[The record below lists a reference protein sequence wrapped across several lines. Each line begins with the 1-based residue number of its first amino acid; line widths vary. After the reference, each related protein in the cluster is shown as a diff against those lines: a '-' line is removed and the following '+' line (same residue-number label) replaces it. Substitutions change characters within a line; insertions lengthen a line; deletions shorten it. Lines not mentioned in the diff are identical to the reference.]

1 MSQYLSFELVN
12 KVNPEIKVDLGYWC
26 TSIARGITYN
36 FNNIFSYTN
45 DGDIELDKE
54 TLESYINELHAGIE
68 EYKLSLQ
75 KSQEKKKENLE
86 LLLRAQTVT
95 AVSTIKEDVDMYDAS
110 IEEWQEEIDT
120 WESVERKLNFILY
133 LLEDNVDEWKLV
145 YSNS

>member
-12 KVNPEIKVDLGYWC
+12 KANPEIKVDLGYWC

-45 DGDIELDKE
+45 DGNVELDKE

-133 LLEDNVDEWKLV
+133 LLEDNPVL
-145 YSNS
+145 STPFSTN

>member
-12 KVNPEIKVDLGYWC
+12 KANPEIKVDLGYWC

-45 DGDIELDKE
+45 DGDVELDKE
-54 TLESYINELHAGIE
+54 TLVSYINELHAGIDDF
-68 EYKLSLQ
+68 KLSLQ
-75 KSQEKKKENLE
+75 KSQKKKEESVE
-86 LLLRAQTVT
+86 LLLRVQTET
-95 AVSTIKEDVDMYDAS
+95 AASTIKEDVDMYDTS

-133 LLEDNVDEWKLV
+133 LLEDNADEWKLV
-145 YSNS
+145 YGNS

>member
-12 KVNPEIKVDLGYWC
+12 KANPEIKVDLGYWC

-36 FNNIFSYTN
+36 FNNIFAYTN
-45 DGDIELDKE
+45 DGDVELDKE
-54 TLESYINELHAGIE
+54 TLESYINELHKGID
-68 EYKLSLQ
+68 EYKLNLQ
-75 KSQEKKKENLE
+75 KTQEKKQANLDF
-86 LLLRAQTVT
+86 LLRAQTEI
-95 AVSTIKEDVDMYDAS
+95 AVSAIMKNVEMHDAS

-145 YSNS
+145 YGNS

>member
-12 KVNPEIKVDLGYWC
+12 KANPEIKVDLGYWC

-45 DGDIELDKE
+45 DGDVELDKE
-54 TLESYINELHAGIE
+54 TLESYINELHAGIDDF
-68 EYKLSLQ
+68 KLSLQ
-75 KSQEKKKENLE
+75 KSQKKKEESVE
-86 LLLRAQTVT
+86 LLLRVQTET
-95 AVSTIKEDVDMYDAS
+95 AASTIKEDVDMYDTS

-133 LLEDNVDEWKLV
+133 LLEDNADEWKLV
-145 YSNS
+145 YGNS

>member
-12 KVNPEIKVDLGYWC
+12 KANPEIKVDLGYWC
-26 TSIARGITYN
+26 TSIARGITSN
-36 FNNIFSYTN
+36 FNQIFSYTN
-45 DGDIELDKE
+45 DGDVELDKE
-54 TLESYINELHAGIE
+54 TLESYINELHSGIE

-75 KSQEKKKENLE
+75 KSQEKKKESEE
-86 LLLRAQTVT
+86 LLIRAQTET
-95 AVSTIKEDVDMYDAS
+95 AASIIKEDIYMYDAS
-110 IEEWQEEIDT
+110 INDWQEDINT

>member
-12 KVNPEIKVDLGYWC
+12 KANPEIKVDLGYWC

-36 FNNIFSYTN
+36 FNNIFAYTN
-45 DGDIELDKE
+45 DGDVELDKE

-75 KSQEKKKENLE
+75 KSQEKKKESVE
-86 LLLRAQTVT
+86 LLLRAQTET
-95 AVSTIKEDVDMYDAS
+95 AALTIKEDVDMHDAS

-133 LLEDNVDEWKLV
+133 LLEDNVNEWKLV
-145 YSNS
+145 YGNS

>member
-12 KVNPEIKVDLGYWC
+12 KANPEIKVDLGYWC

-36 FNNIFSYTN
+36 FNNIFTYTN
-45 DGDIELDKE
+45 DGDVALDKE
-54 TLESYINELHAGIE
+54 TLESYINELHAGIDDF
-68 EYKLSLQ
+68 KLSLQ
-75 KSQEKKKENLE
+75 KSQKKKEESVE
-86 LLLRAQTVT
+86 LLLRAQSVT
-95 AVSTIKEDVDMYDAS
+95 AVSTIKEDIEMYDTS

-145 YSNS
+145 YGNS

>member
-12 KVNPEIKVDLGYWC
+12 KANPEIKVDLGYWC

-45 DGDIELDKE
+45 DGDVELDKE
-54 TLESYINELHAGIE
+54 TLVSYINELHAGIE

-86 LLLRAQTVT
+86 LLLRAQTET
-95 AVSTIKEDVDMYDAS
+95 AVSAIMKAVDMHDAS

-133 LLEDNVDEWKLV
+133 LLEDNKDGWKLV
-145 YSNS
+145 YGNS

>member
-12 KVNPEIKVDLGYWC
+12 KANPEIKVDLGYWC

-36 FNNIFSYTN
+36 FNNIFAYTN
-45 DGDIELDKE
+45 DGDVELDKE
-54 TLESYINELHAGIE
+54 TLESYINELHSGIE

-75 KSQEKKKENLE
+75 KSQEKKKESVE
-86 LLLRAQTVT
+86 LLLRVQTET
-95 AVSTIKEDVDMYDAS
+95 AASTIKEDVDMYDAS

-133 LLEDNVDEWKLV
+133 LLEDNADDWKLV
-145 YSNS
+145 YGNS

>member
-12 KVNPEIKVDLGYWC
+12 KANPEIKVDLGYWC

-36 FNNIFSYTN
+36 FNNIFTYTN
-45 DGDIELDKE
+45 DGDVALDKE
-54 TLESYINELHAGIE
+54 TLESYINELHAGIDDF
-68 EYKLSLQ
+68 KLSLQ
-75 KSQEKKKENLE
+75 KSQKKKEESVE
-86 LLLRAQTVT
+86 LLLRVQTET
-95 AVSTIKEDVDMYDAS
+95 AASTIKEDVDMYDTS

-145 YSNS
+145 YGNS

>member
-12 KVNPEIKVDLGYWC
+12 KANPEIKVDLGYWC

-36 FNNIFSYTN
+36 FNNIFAYTN
-45 DGDIELDKE
+45 DGDVELDKE
-54 TLESYINELHAGIE
+54 TLESYINELHNGIE
-68 EYKLSLQ
+68 DYKLNLQ
-75 KSQEKKKENLE
+75 KTQEKKQANLDF
-86 LLLRAQTVT
+86 LLRAQTEI
-95 AVSTIKEDVDMYDAS
+95 AVSAIMKNVEMHDAS

-145 YSNS
+145 YGNS

>member
-12 KVNPEIKVDLGYWC
+12 KANPEIKVDLGYWC

-36 FNNIFSYTN
+36 FNNIFAYTN
-45 DGDIELDKE
+45 DGDVELDKE
-54 TLESYINELHAGIE
+54 TLVSYINELHAGIE
-68 EYKLSLQ
+68 EYKLSLK
-75 KSQEKKKENLE
+75 KSQEKKKESVE
-86 LLLRAQTVT
+86 LLLRAQTET
-95 AVSTIKEDVDMYDAS
+95 AASTIKEDVDMYDAS

-145 YSNS
+145 YGNS